1 MSTPESTFSTTTL
14 PVLGMTCAACVR
26 RVERA
31 VLKVPGVDAAH
42 VNLATERAQVRYQVT
57 ETDQDRI
64 AAAIEKAGYDVI
76 HADADA
82 LEDAEATARE
92 AERTRL
98 RQRLTWAVGL
108 TLPLFVLEM
117 GGMMVPAF
125 RTALLDVAPAPA
137 WHLIAFALAT
147 AVQFGPG
154 WAFMVSGWR
163 AARMGSP
170 DMNTLV
176 LLGTSAAYGYS
187 VVATFVPSVLPTG
200 AVQVYYEAAAVIIT
214 LVLVG
219 KYLETVAKG
228 RTSAAIR
235 QLMTLQAKMATV
247 WRGED
252 TTTVPIDAVL
262 PGDRVLVR
270 PGERIPVDGE
280 VTDGTSFVD
289 EAMLSGEPIPVAKAV
304 GDAVTG
310 GTVNQ
315 SGALTVCATHV
326 GRDTMLAQIIRM
338 VEAAQ
343 QSKPPIQAVAD
354 RVVAVFVPVVLVLAL
369 LTFGVWLLVGPSPPL
384 TYALVAAVSVL
395 IIACPCAMG
404 LATPTSIMVASGRAA
419 AQGVLFRRG
428 EALQY
433 LSEVDIIALDKTGTL
448 TEGRPALTAVHPVNG
463 WAEGE
468 VLRLVAAVERASEHP
483 IARAL
488 VAAAEARGVAI
499 PTASDVEAVPGHG
512 VSGIVEGQRVLVG
525 AARYVRQHAP
535 PSPALDAASAALS
548 KAAQTVVFVVVDGEA
563 VAVLGVS
570 DPVRPTTADA
580 LRQLRAQGLRLVMIT
595 GDNRHTADALAAD
608 LALDEVHADTLPG
621 DKAHVIAALQ
631 REGQRVAFVGDG
643 LNDAPALAQAD
654 VGIAMGG
661 GTDVAIESADVV
673 LMHSDVLRLVDAR
686 RIARATL
693 RNIKQN
699 LFWAFGYNTVL
710 IPVAAGVL
718 YPALGLLLSP
728 MLAAGAMG
736 LSSLFVLGNAL
747 RLRQQ

>member
-1 MSTPESTFSTTTL
+1 MTENQLTTTTL
-14 PVLGMTCAACVR
+14 PVVGMTCAACVR

-42 VNLATERAQVRYQVT
+42 VNLATERAQVRYQADT
-57 ETDQDRI
+57 TDQADI
-64 AAAIEKAGYDVI
+64 AAAIEKAGYEVVQAETTTLD
-76 HADADA
+76 
-82 LEDAEATARE
+82 DAEAAARE
-92 AERTRL
+92 AERDSLRRRL
-98 RQRLTWAVGL
+98 AWAVGL

-125 RTALLDVAPAPA
+125 RAILLDVAPPTT
-137 WHLIAFALAT
+137 WHLVAFALAT

-154 WAFMVSGWR
+154 RKFLVSGWR

-176 LLGTSAAYGYS
+176 MLGTGAAYSYS
-187 VVATFVPSVLPTG
+187 VVATFLPSVLPEG

-219 KYLETVAKG
+219 KFMEAVAKG

-235 QLMTLQAKMATV
+235 QLMTLQAKTATV
-247 WRGED
+247 WHGEK
-252 TTTVPIDAVL
+252 TATVPIDAVL
-262 PGDRVLVR
+262 PGDRVFVR

-289 EAMLSGEPIPVAKAV
+289 EAMLSGEPIPVAKSV
-304 GDAVTG
+304 GDAVVG

-315 SGALTVCATHV
+315 SGALMVRATHV
-326 GRDTMLAQIIRM
+326 GRDTMLEQIIRM
-338 VEAAQ
+338 VEDAQ
-343 QSKPPIQAVAD
+343 QSKPPIQALAD
-354 RVVAVFVPVVLVLAL
+354 KVVAVFVPVVLVIAL
-369 LTFGVWLLVGPSPPL
+369 ITFGVWLLIGPSPAL

-419 AQGVLFRRG
+419 AQVVLFRRG
-428 EALQY
+428 DALQH
-433 LSEVDIIALDKTGTL
+433 LSEVEVIAFDKTGTL
-448 TEGRPALTAVHPVNG
+448 TEGRPALTAVHPVTD
-463 WAEGE
+463 WTEAE

-483 IARAL
+483 IAKAL
-488 VAAAEARGVAI
+488 VAAAEARALAI
-499 PTASDVEAVPGHG
+499 PVASEVEAVPGYG
-512 VSGIVEGQRVLVG
+512 VTGVVDGQRVRVG
-525 AARYVRQHAP
+525 AARYINQEAMHT
-535 PSPALDAASAALS
+535 SALHAASTALIQ
-548 KAAQTVVFVVVDGEA
+548 AAQTVVFVAVDGEA
-563 VAVLGVS
+563 IAVLGVS
-570 DPVRPTTADA
+570 DPVRPTTSSA
-580 LRQLRAQGLRLVMIT
+580 LRQLRAQGLRLVMVT
-595 GDNRHTADALAAD
+595 GDNRHTAHALAAD
-608 LALDEVHADTLPG
+608 LGIDDVRSETLPG
-621 DKAHVIAALQ
+621 DKATVIADFQA
-631 REGQRVAFVGDG
+631 EGLRVAFVGDG

-673 LMHSDVLRLVDAR
+673 LVHSDVQRLVDAH
-686 RIARATL
+686 RIAQATL

-718 YPALGLLLSP
+718 YPILGLLLSP

-747 RLRQQ
+747 RLRRL